1 MAPCS
6 TGRTLWLLAEM
17 RDCQPP
23 GQGEALLIS
32 SFSSSI
38 SSVKM
43 LARLR
48 AARRLSLLLYEYGG
62 STDLRVVV
70 SPADPHT
77 WGCRGRHGYPNNDE
91 GGYPTCHS
99 QMISQQLL
107 RVGIGLVC
115 ESAETAHAAQEP
127 CINMMCLRPES
138 IDLSMQRG
146 HEIRWAA
153 ECKCVICPSVG
164 QV

>member
-1 MAPCS
+1 MPATSIGTCWQVQGTQEHTVPLMTSC
-6 TGRTLWLLAEM
+6 GRQFTLWLLAEM

-62 STDLRVVV
+62 STDLSVVV
-70 SPADPHT
+70 SPADPQT
-77 WGCRGRHGYPNNDE
+77 
-91 GGYPTCHS
+91 
-99 QMISQQLL
+99 
-107 RVGIGLVC
+107 
-115 ESAETAHAAQEP
+115 
-127 CINMMCLRPES
+127 
-138 IDLSMQRG
+138 
-146 HEIRWAA
+146 
-153 ECKCVICPSVG
+153 
-164 QV
+164 